1 MAKSLLK
8 KKGRRHWSDFWD
20 VFVFWI
26 DGYPRKLNV
35 QKTLKRRS
43 WRSLPYI
50 SESRIY
56 ERIFII
62 EPSALIAP
70 LSIRKATQHKL
81 STDIVQHY
89 HNIGMETLNVKG
101 MLKNHKLSRHIS
113 DAGWYQFKMM
123 MKYKLEARGGIL
135 VEADQF
141 FASTKT
147 MSCCDVKLE
156 HVIFGH
162 FVSSSLRFPN
172 GKLLTLSDRTLTC
185 PSCGIVH
192 DRDINSARNL
202 RDIGWDYC
210 MCSTRE

>member
-1 MAKSLLK
+1 
-8 KKGRRHWSDFWD
+8 
-20 VFVFWI
+20 
-26 DGYPRKLNV
+26 
-35 QKTLKRRS
+35 
-43 WRSLPYI
+43 
-50 SESRIY
+50 
-56 ERIFII
+56 
-62 EPSALIAP
+62 
-70 LSIRKATQHKL
+70 
-81 STDIVQHY
+81 
-89 HNIGMETLNVKG
+89 
-101 MLKNHKLSRHIS
+101 
-113 DAGWYQFKMM
+113 MM

-202 RDIGWDYC
+202 RDID
-210 MCSTRE
+210 